1 MSNIPSAK
9 RVFMFLQGPHGPFFN
24 LLAKMLSHTGAEIWR
39 VGFNAG
45 DQVFWSRPD
54 RYFPYRED
62 IRDWPET
69 FGNLIREKSVTDL
82 VLYGD
87 TRPIHALAIQK
98 ARQLNLRVHVF
109 EEGYLRP
116 YWVTYERDGCNG
128 HSKLMGM
135 GLSDM
140 SEALQ
145 TGSLDEPA
153 APAHWGEMRHHI
165 FYGALYHFFVLFL
178 NQAYPKFQHHRPHRV
193 QDEFRQ
199 NLRKLFWM
207 PVSFVRRGLATLQIQ
222 ASGVPYHLVL
232 LQLQHD
238 SALQAHSPFANNTE
252 FLDQVLC
259 GFAQGAPGHHQLVV
273 KAHPL
278 EQNGKDLSA
287 TLKNLAEKHQ
297 IIDRLRYIEGGKL
310 AKILRQA
317 RSAVTVNSTAGQQ
330 ALWRGIPLKLFGDA
344 VYAKPEFTSSQ
355 EISDFFAAPRRPDT
369 QAYHMFR
376 RYLLETS
383 QIAGGFYSR
392 KARRQIIRAVVDMM
406 LSHHDPYEALAA
418 GTAPPRQY
426 LQAVGA

>member
-1 MSNIPSAK
+1 
-9 RVFMFLQGPHGPFFN
+9 
-24 LLAKMLSHTGAEIWR
+24 
-39 VGFNAG
+39 
-45 DQVFWSRPD
+45 
-54 RYFPYRED
+54 YRED

-207 PVSFVRRGLATLQIQ
+207 PLSFVRRGLATLQIQ

-406 LSHHDPYEALAA
+406 LSHHDP
-418 GTAPPRQY
+418 
-426 LQAVGA
+426 